1 MSFVNKKLE
10 EFNEYIRFRKVAVIG
25 LGVSNLPLLEYLY
38 EKKAQ
43 VTVFDERT
51 MDEIPSE
58 TINKI
63 NTYEF
68 SYSFGKNCLEK
79 LNGFNI
85 IFRSPSCLPTRT
97 ELQKEA
103 ERGAIVTTEVE
114 MLMEMCPCK
123 IVGVTGSD
131 GKTTTTSLINAI
143 LKKAGYKT
151 FLGGNIGTPLFTKL
165 PEMEPNDIVV
175 LELSSFQLMNMH
187 ISPDIAIITNITPN
201 HLNIHKDYQE
211 YIDAKKCIFKNQNEK
226 GILIL
231 NYDND
236 ITRECA
242 KEANGN
248 VVFFSSKVKLD
259 NGFIVDGNII
269 KECNDKVRKHILN
282 TDEVILRGNHNF
294 QNIATALAATKT
306 LVDTDIAVQAI
317 KEFKPV
323 EHRIEFVKEID
334 GVKWYNDSASSSPTR
349 TISGI
354 NAFKENIIL
363 IAGGYD
369 KNLEYEP
376 LTKPVVDKV
385 STLILIGQ
393 TAEKIYDV
401 VKNESE
407 KENKKINIYMCDTL
421 EQTIEIAKKSAKKG
435 DVVLFS
441 PASASF
447 DMFKNFAD
455 RGHKFKDLV
464 NKI

>member
-1 MSFVNKKLE
+1 MSYKNKKLE

-38 EKKAQ
+38 NKKAQ

-51 MDEIPSE
+51 LEEIPEE

-68 SYSFGKNCLEK
+68 DTFFGKNCLEN
-79 LNGFNI
+79 LNGFNV
-85 IFRSPSCLPTRT
+85 IFRSPSCLPTRP
-97 ELQKEA
+97 ELQKETD
-103 ERGAIVTTEVE
+103 RGAIVTTEVE

-123 IVGVTGSD
+123 IIGVTGSD

-143 LKKAGYKT
+143 LQHAGYRT

-165 PEMEPNDIVV
+165 PKMEPNDIVV
-175 LELSSFQLMNMH
+175 LELSSFQLMNMN
-187 ISPDIAIITNITPN
+187 ISPDIAVITNITPN

-211 YIDAKKCIFKNQNEK
+211 YIDAKKCIFKNQKEN

-236 ITRECA
+236 ITRECS
-242 KEANGN
+242 KEANGK
-248 VVFFSSKVKLD
+248 VIFFSSKTKLD
-259 NGFIVDGNII
+259 NGFIVDDDII
-269 KECNDKVRKHILN
+269 KECNDGIRKHILN

-306 LVDTDIAVQAI
+306 LVGTDVAIEAI
-317 KEFKPV
+317 KIFKPV
-323 EHRIEFVKEID
+323 EHRIEFVREID

-349 TISGI
+349 TISGL

-376 LTKPVVDKV
+376 LAKPVVDKV

-407 KENKKINIYMCDTL
+407 KENKKININMCDTL

-455 RGHKFKDLV
+455 RGNKFKDLV

>member
-25 LGVSNLPLLEYLY
+25 LGVSNMPLLEYLY

-376 LTKPVVDKV
+376 LAKPVVDKV

-407 KENKKINIYMCDTL
+407 KENKKVNIYMCDTL